1 MDLKDSLIKPI
12 AANCL
17 RHNIANIEL
26 LEVFNLSVYLSHQP
40 RQASQKEYNRRVQKE
55 PKKKRKLI

>member
-1 MDLKDSLIKPI
+1 MYLTVSPIKPI

-26 LEVFNLSVYLSHQP
+26 LEVFYLSIYLSYQH
-40 RQASQKEYNRRVQKE
+40 
-55 PKKKRKLI
+55 